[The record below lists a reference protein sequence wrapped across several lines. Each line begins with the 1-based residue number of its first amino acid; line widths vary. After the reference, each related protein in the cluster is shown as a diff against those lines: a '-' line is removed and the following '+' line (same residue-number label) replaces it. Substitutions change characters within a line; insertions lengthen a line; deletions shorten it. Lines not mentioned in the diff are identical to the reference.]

1 MGFGAAKSIVHTAT
15 GRSGHLPAVLATV
28 LLAVL
33 LAGCTSTPRDRS
45 SLALIEPL
53 QLEDRVLT
61 LGDVAVAPDA
71 PDLLAL
77 DEQMRDFVE
86 TYAGT
91 RGSQHTRLL
100 NLHQA
105 MKSGAM
111 LDMQYDPFAEGS
123 ASDAFHR
130 GSANCLSYAH
140 LFVAL
145 AREAG
150 LDARYQWLEVRPQW
164 TRMGERVAVRLHVN
178 ALVRINTGERFM
190 VDIDPLPSR
199 DVANTRLI
207 SDSDAEALY
216 HNNIAM
222 DAFADDDLETAWVH
236 MVKALQLSPN
246 MQQLWVNI
254 GAIYRRSGQLDAAER
269 SYFQALVYDR
279 NDRSAM
285 NNLVILYEEM
295 GRESEKAYW
304 VERVERY
311 RNENPY
317 YHAWLGDKAAEEG
330 DWGGAR
336 EHYDEALER
345 KPGDSRLLYAA
356 GLIRYQLGDLEGAT
370 VFITEAME
378 AATLRGDVETY
389 RVQLEAVRREQLA
402 QATPR

>member
-1 MGFGAAKSIVHTAT
+1 MGFGAIIRLTDTASWR
-15 GRSGHLPAVLATV
+15 GRYSWTV
-28 LLAVL
+28 LMALLMALL
-33 LAGCTSTPRDRS
+33 LAGCSSAPRDRS

-53 QLEDRVLT
+53 QLEGRVVT
-61 LGDVAVAPDA
+61 LGDAAAIPDA

-77 DEQMRDFVE
+77 DEQMRAFVE
-86 TYAGT
+86 MYAGS
-91 RGSQHTRLL
+91 GSQHTRLL
-100 NLHQA
+100 SLHQA

-130 GSANCLSYAH
+130 GTANCLSYAH

-178 ALVRINTGERFM
+178 TLVRIKSGERFM

-199 DVANTRLI
+199 DVADTRLI
-207 SDSDAEALY
+207 SDRDAQALF

-222 DAFADDDLETAWVH
+222 DAFAVDELETAWLH
-236 MVKALQLSPN
+236 MVKALRLSPN

-254 GAIYRRSGQLDAAER
+254 GAIYRRSGQLEAAER

-279 NDRSAM
+279 DDRSAM

-311 RNENPY
+311 RNNNPY

-330 DWGGAR
+330 DWGSAR

-356 GLIRYQLGDLEGAT
+356 GLIRYQLNDLEGAT
-370 VFITEAME
+370 SYITEAME
-378 AATLRGDVETY
+378 AATLRADVETY
-389 RVQLEAVRREQLA
+389 RVQLEAVRQEQLA
-402 QATPR
+402 ETISR